1 MSDEPDYEYP
11 PQWAR
16 PGQTPPVRKS
26 YKPALRSGLGFTGE
40 EPDDSDG
47 YEEPDDSDGYPPEWR
62 REPKATEP

>member
-47 YEEPDDSDGYPPEWR
+47 YPPEWR